1 MVELQGRVVVVTGA
15 GRGIGRAIAE
25 KMADEGA
32 RVIVNDLDADGVA
45 ETAKAIDGIAVPGDA
60 ASEVGVAALIE
71 QATEK
76 AGPIDVFFANAGVPG
91 LGGVDA
97 SEDEWRLTLEVNL
110 MAHVRTARILVP
122 QWLERGGGRLV
133 VTASAAGLLTMPGAA
148 PYSAAKHAVV
158 AFAEWLSIT
167 YRDRGVIA
175 QCFCPLG
182 VDTAMLAQTGEFG
195 ELARRDG
202 VATTAEAAQAVW
214 DGMQDDRMLIFT
226 NDKVRRYYANRAADT
241 DQWLRRMNAAVTG

>member
-1 MVELQGRVVVVTGA
+1 MELRDRVVVVTGA
-15 GRGIGRAIAE
+15 GRGIGRALAE
-25 KMADEGA
+25 KMASEGA
-32 RVIVNDLDADGVA
+32 RVVVNDLNADAVA
-45 ETAKAIDGIAVPGDA
+45 ETAKAVNGIAVPGDA
-60 ASEVGVAALIE
+60 ASEAGVAALIE
-71 QATEK
+71 SATEQ

-91 LGGVDA
+91 MGGVDA

-110 MAHVRTARILVP
+110 LAHVRTARILVP

-167 YRDRGVIA
+167 YRDRGIVA
-175 QCFCPLG
+175 QCLCPLG

-202 VATTAEAAQAVW
+202 VITTAEAAEAVW
-214 DGMQDDRMLIFT
+214 QGMQDDRMLILT
-226 NDKVRRYYANRAADT
+226 HDKVGRYYVNRAKDT
-241 DQWLRRMNAAVTG
+241 DEWIRRMNGAVSTH